1 MSSNHHSSPPSAAD
15 LLGSSDRES
24 SILELDCDSESLEL
38 QSYQHSNPMS
48 GLDLDLDLDSS
59 PDQATPPAST
69 FAATQPKHGKNWSA
83 LDCLCFI
90 KALDNHNPWATS
102 TLEEAASAWQ
112 EAIDKANKALA
123 KHHRESRPHGAFEVQ
138 WKRMV
143 KDVCNKKA
151 TSLRATGANFDF
163 NKDDAYATLYNL
175 VNLFNA
181 SKIKL
186 SFLNPVDFQASQ
198 AQHAERQKRRQAVSD
213 AQEAGQT
220 GQTLALQWLCDRQS
234 SSQVEG
240 TQSTTTDLDDID
252 DSQSLVSQ
260 LSSPALK
267 RHRTPKMEIGESLV
281 KTLDKLV
288 DMQSQALSFDCRNA
302 ISSSGGISREV
313 DTLKDQVSQLQMDM
327 AGMDKKMDTLL
338 HLLREQQGH
347 CAPQ

>member
-1 MSSNHHSSPPSAAD
+1 MSSNCCSSLPSAAD

-48 GLDLDLDLDSS
+48 GLDLDLS

-69 FAATQPKHGKNWSA
+69 FAATQPKRGKNWSA
-83 LDCLCFI
+83 LDRLCFI

-138 WKRMV
+138 WKCMV
-143 KDVCNKKA
+143 GDVHNKKA

-163 NKDDAYATLYNL
+163 NEDNAYATLYNL
-175 VNLFNA
+175 VDLFNT

-186 SFLNPVDFQASQ
+186 SFLNLVDFQASQ

-213 AQEAGQT
+213 A
-220 GQTLALQWLCDRQS
+220 
-234 SSQVEG
+234 
-240 TQSTTTDLDDID
+240 
-252 DSQSLVSQ
+252 
-260 LSSPALK
+260 
-267 RHRTPKMEIGESLV
+267 
-281 KTLDKLV
+281 
-288 DMQSQALSFDCRNA
+288 
-302 ISSSGGISREV
+302 
-313 DTLKDQVSQLQMDM
+313 
-327 AGMDKKMDTLL
+327 
-338 HLLREQQGH
+338 
-347 CAPQ
+347 